1 MDLAE
6 TDNIEHA
13 GIAGA
18 AGKSKGPARRFEHQR
33 GYVLHTYPYSETS
46 LIVET
51 FTREHGRVPL
61 MAKGAKRPRSALRGA
76 LMQFQPVEL
85 SWSGRGDLRSLI
97 TADWLGGL
105 PSLAGSGLFCG
116 FYLNELLLKLLA
128 RDDAHER
135 LFDCYENALREL
147 AGLGRSGA
155 GSGEA
160 KILRGFERELLRETG
175 YALNLTHEADSD
187 APIDP
192 EARYAYD
199 PEHGPRRLAPGRS
212 ADLELAGRTLVGIEN
227 NDYTAPQ
234 TAAQAKLL
242 MRYLLNHQLNGK
254 PLATRQ
260 IFSELQQL

>member
-18 AGKSKGPARRFEHQR
+18 SGKLKGPARRFEHQR

-105 PSLAGSGLFCG
+105 PSLGGSGLFCG

-135 LFDCYENALREL
+135 LFDCYETALREL
-147 AGLGRSGA
+147 GQSAGQ
-155 GSGEA
+155 GEA
-160 KILRGFERELLRETG
+160 RILRAFETELLRETG
-175 YALNLTHEADSD
+175 YALNLSHDENGD
-187 APIDP
+187 PIDP
-192 EARYAYD
+192 EACYLYD
-199 PEHGPRRLAPGRS
+199 PERGPRRLAPGRS
-212 ADLELAGRTLVGIEN
+212 ADLELLGRTLIGIDN
-227 NDYTAPQ
+227 HDYSAPQ